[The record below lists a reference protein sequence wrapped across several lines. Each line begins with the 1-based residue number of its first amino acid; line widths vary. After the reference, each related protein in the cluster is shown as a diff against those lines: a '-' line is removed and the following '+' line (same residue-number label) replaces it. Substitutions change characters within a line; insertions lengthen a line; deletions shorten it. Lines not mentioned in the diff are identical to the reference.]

1 MRNLAN
7 IHPISAIFGTVAT
20 AILMVAEYAVS
31 SGRTGPPTLVDVFET
46 FLSCDFLAD
55 VASELYDVIVGR
67 HCYSARRLSEEV
79 SRISRGNNW
88 YHSDFMFGLGSLID

>member
-31 SGRTGPPTLVDVFET
+31 SGRTGPPTRVDVFET
-46 FLSCDFLAD
+46 FLPCDFLTD
-55 VASELYDVIVGR
+55 VQV
-67 HCYSARRLSEEV
+67 
-79 SRISRGNNW
+79 N
-88 YHSDFMFGLGSLID
+88 FMIMLPLAGTATALDDWVRK

>member
-1 MRNLAN
+1 MVVKVRNMRNLAN

-31 SGRTGPPTLVDVFET
+31 SGRTGPPTLVEVFET

-55 VASELYDVIVGR
+55 GGCVARGRPAVGR
-67 HCYSARRLSEEV
+67 R
-79 SRISRGNNW
+79 
-88 YHSDFMFGLGSLID
+88 